1 LPENVVTLP
10 VFSDF
15 LKILPAAGLFNKSG
29 GFFRFLII
37 FAAINAA
44 CGAYAMGQF
53 RLIALGA

>member
-1 LPENVVTLP
+1 MP
-10 VFSDF
+10 VFSDS
-15 LKILPAAGLFNKSG
+15 LSIIPAAGLFNKSG

-53 RLIALGA
+53 RLIALRA